1 MKIFNNGTKPVLI
14 WLYTGMFMVFAMIL
28 IGAITRLT
36 ESGLSITEW
45 KVASGT
51 IPPLNEED
59 WAEEFLKYQQ
69 SPEYQVKNIGM
80 ELSEFKQIFFWEWF
94 HRFWGRLIGV
104 VFIIPFF
111 IFLKRGYF
119 KGNFAFRLFFIF
131 LLGGFQAFLGW
142 WMVKSGLVDIP
153 RVSHY
158 RLAAHLSTALLLLCL
173 IYWTILDI
181 KYPRLTHLKDKFK
194 SGKILFK
201 VGFVILCIQIIYGAF
216 VAGRDA
222 GQEYNTWP
230 KMNEEWV
237 KEGIFSSHN
246 RPAYY
251 NIIGEPIPD
260 EMDPN
265 SGYPN
270 NGGIQFIHRWLAFV
284 VYFWVWIVWIFSRV
298 KHLRVD
304 QKRSSSLMLLFV
316 HAQVLL
322 GIFTLLYHVPI
333 SLGVLHQAVAVLLLC
348 SSLLYYHQLRGS
360 EYKEN

>member
-1 MKIFNNGTKPVLI
+1 MKIFNNGTRPVLI

-59 WAEEFLKYQQ
+59 WAEEFLKYQK
-69 SPEYQVKNIGM
+69 SPEYQVKNVGM

-194 SGKILFK
+194 GGKILFK
-201 VGFVILCIQIIYGAF
+201 VGFVLLCIQIIYGAF

-265 SGYPN
+265 SGFSN

-304 QKRSSSLMLLFV
+304 QKRSSSLMLIFV

-322 GIFTLLYHVPI
+322 GIFTLLYHVPV
-333 SLGVLHQAVAVLLLC
+333 SLGVLHQAVAVLLLG
-348 SSLLYYHQLRGS
+348 SSLLFYHQLRGS